1 MIIIMIIIESQDPL
15 NQSLKMID
23 IQASQTM
30 SKKMTEEIQ
39 DLNTKNKNQNMTLN
53 QTGSKEH
60 MIEQKTKI
68 KVMKE
73 EKNLI
78 RKTIKES
85 KGQEYNLV
93 KILINQEAKYN
104 KELEVIIKI
113 IVINFKIKITSL
125 RKYFLHHNKY
135 KTTFMLVVN
144 LI

>member
-1 MIIIMIIIESQDPL
+1 
-15 NQSLKMID
+15 
-23 IQASQTM
+23 M

-93 KILINQEAKYN
+93 KILINQ
-104 KELEVIIKI
+104 
-113 IVINFKIKITSL
+113 
-125 RKYFLHHNKY
+125 
-135 KTTFMLVVN
+135 
-144 LI
+144 